1 MGGYAVYV
9 WSAYGITAFL
19 LMGLVFWT
27 VLVLK
32 NSVKELKALMSSSH
46 RRNSNPTTEADTQ
59 SVKKINRRLLR
70 HTVEAREMV
79 NATAGMWK

>member
-1 MGGYAVYV
+1 MNEIFNMGGYAVYV

-32 NSVKELKALMSSSH
+32 NSEKELKALETSSP
-46 RRNSNPTTEADTQ
+46 RRRQRHKNSGAEDEKP
-59 SVKKINRRLLR
+59 
-70 HTVEAREMV
+70 
-79 NATAGMWK
+79 